1 MSSLITSHWCS
12 IITTKFLKYKNTANR
27 YWHFLAHYPDCPT
40 LYLHTSFLTSSK
52 VHLLYFAIC
61 HANGNDAFLHVTAT
75 LIYLAFIQNVFQL
88 WNCICWKGTLRKKLL
103 HKFLCKSYNKPRHDF
118 KYRPQCCRV
127 HPGQVVLHMCVSV
140 TKQLLLLLA
149 KNVRWCFAA
158 GKDNLGRTW
167 PRVIDISGSP
177 PKGSRHREGD
187 EHPPT
192 LSSGAYW
199 TLPFYLYNA

>member
-40 LYLHTSFLTSSK
+40 LYLHTSFLTSPK

-61 HANGNDAFLHVTAT
+61 HANGNDPFLHVTAT

-88 WNCICWKGTLRKKLL
+88 WNCICWKDTLRKKWLQ
-103 HKFLCKSYNKPRHDF
+103 KFLCKSKPRHDF

-127 HPGQVVLHMCVSV
+127 QPWTSCFTHVCLYHQASII
-140 TKQLLLLLA
+140 LLA
-149 KNVRWCFAA
+149 KCTMMLCGW
-158 GKDNLGRTW
+158 KDNLGLASHW
-167 PRVIDISGSP
+167 PRIIDISAWFS
-177 PKGSRHREGD
+177 
-187 EHPPT
+187 T
-192 LSSGAYW
+192 
-199 TLPFYLYNA
+199 